1 MEEILEMI
9 LFDILRVQPSQVTGV
24 FLTDLVN
31 LVLLPSLFL
40 LLFTKKVAAG
50 ITHEPEKSALNF
62 KSYSGVMA
70 VALYLVIITQG
81 WYGSIAVFISNYI
94 IILLVVAAVFFFWTR
109 FRHGGFGI

>member
-31 LVLLPSLFL
+31 LILLPSLFI

-50 ITHEPEKSALNF
+50 ITHESDSTLNF

-109 FRHGGFGI
+109 FRHGGLGI

>member
-1 MEEILEMI
+1 MEEIMEMI

-31 LVLLPSLFL
+31 LILLPSLFI
-40 LLFTKKVAAG
+40 LLFTKKVADG
-50 ITHEPEKSALNF
+50 ITHEPQSSTLNF

-81 WYGSIAVFISNYI
+81 WYGSIAMFVSNYI
-94 IILLVVAAVFFFWTR
+94 IILLAVAAVLFFWTR